1 MTAAQPALPANSVTS
16 GETPPAALFAAS
28 LDAHTRRLPPEFY
41 TVMNPERV
49 GTAPRL
55 IHASAPAAAL
65 LDMTPTAFRHP
76 AFASVFAGHHRIGN
90 FEPLATVYSGHQFGT
105 YVPRLGDGRA
115 LLIAEV
121 RNRAR
126 ELWGIQLKGA
136 GHTPYSRSGD
146 GRAVM
151 RSSLREYLCSE
162 HMAALGIPTTRA
174 LSVVATG
181 ETVYRETPEPGAIV
195 TRLAPSFVRF
205 GHFEYFHH
213 AGRPDLVRVLADHV
227 IAEHFSGLARS
238 EERFALWFREIVQ
251 RTAHLLAA
259 WQAFGFAHG
268 VMNTDNM
275 SILGLTIDYGP
286 FGFLDGFDPH
296 FICNHSDHTG
306 RYAFDQQ
313 PGIALWNLQALAVA
327 LSTLIETDTLKEA
340 LSGFAAAFI
349 ERFTALMHRKLGFAD
364 FTPQTADMAEELLQI
379 MMHSASD
386 YTLTFRL
393 LSRAGTPEGREAWLA
408 LFSLGQRPEAAAWL
422 ERYGLAPL
430 LPASDRRVSMD
441 AINPKYVLRNW
452 IAETVIRAVED
463 RHDLTVL
470 ERVMR
475 VLQTPFDEHPG
486 DAEFAAPPPE
496 PLRHLSVSC
505 SS

>member
-1 MTAAQPALPANSVTS
+1 MPPAQPALSASSVTS
-16 GETPPAALFAAS
+16 SETPPAALFAAT
-28 LDAHTRRLPPEFY
+28 LEAHTRRLPPEFY

-55 IHASAPAAAL
+55 IHASEPAAAL
-65 LDMTPTAFRHP
+65 LDMTSAAFRHP
-76 AFASVFAGHHRIGN
+76 AFASVFAGHHRVGD

-121 RNRAR
+121 RNHAR
-126 ELWGIQLKGA
+126 ELWAVQLKGA

-181 ETVYRETPEPGAIV
+181 ETVYRETPEPGAVV

-205 GHFEYFHH
+205 GQFEYFHH
-213 AGRPDLVRVLADHV
+213 SGRPDLVRVLADHV
-227 IAEHFSGLARS
+227 IGEHFSDIAGT
-238 EERFALWFREIVQ
+238 EERYALWFREVVQ
-251 RTAHLLAA
+251 RTAHLMAA

-286 FGFLDGFDPH
+286 FGFLDAFEPG

-306 RYAFDQQ
+306 RYAFEQQ

-327 LSTLIETDTLKEA
+327 LSTLVETDKLKEA
-340 LSGFAAAFI
+340 LSSFAATFI
-349 ERFTALMHRKLGFAD
+349 ERFTALLHRKLGFAD
-364 FTPQTADMAEELLQI
+364 FTPQTADMAEELLKI
-379 MMHSASD
+379 MVHSAAD

-393 LSRAGTPEGREAWLA
+393 LSQTDTPEGREAWLA
-408 LFSLGQRPEAAAWL
+408 LFSLSQRPEAATWL
-422 ERYGLAPL
+422 ERYFITPL
-430 LPASDRRVSMD
+430 LPASERRAAMD

-463 RHDLTVL
+463 RNDLTVL

-475 VLQTPFDEHPG
+475 VLQDPFGEHPA
-486 DAEFAAPPPE
+486 DVEFAAPPPE

>member
-1 MTAAQPALPANSVTS
+1 
-16 GETPPAALFAAS
+16 
-28 LDAHTRRLPPEFY
+28 
-41 TVMNPERV
+41 
-49 GTAPRL
+49 
-55 IHASAPAAAL
+55 
-65 LDMTPTAFRHP
+65 
-76 AFASVFAGHHRIGN
+76 
-90 FEPLATVYSGHQFGT
+90 
-105 YVPRLGDGRA
+105 
-115 LLIAEV
+115 
-121 RNRAR
+121 
-126 ELWGIQLKGA
+126 
-136 GHTPYSRSGD
+136 
-146 GRAVM
+146 M

-213 AGRPDLVRVLADHV
+213 NGRPDLVRVLADH
-227 IAEHFSGLARS
+227 IITEHFPGLGRA
-238 EERFALWFREIVQ
+238 EDRFALWFREVVQ
-251 RTAHLLAA
+251 RTAHLMAA

-286 FGFLDGFDPH
+286 FGFLDAFDPQ

-313 PGIALWNLQALAVA
+313 PGIALWNLQALAMA
-327 LSTLIETDTLKEA
+327 LSSLIETDKLKDA
-340 LSGFAAAFI
+340 LSDFAPAFI
-349 ERFTALMHRKLGFAD
+349 THFTSLMHRKLGLAD
-364 FTPQTADMAEELLQI
+364 SNPQTADLIESLFQI
-379 MMHSASD
+379 MMHGGAD

-393 LSRAGTPEGREAWLA
+393 LGQTGTPEGRAAWLA
-408 LFSLGQRPEAAAWL
+408 LFSPDQQLEAAAWL
-422 ERYGLAPL
+422 ERYALAPL
-430 LPASDRRVSMD
+430 LAADERRTAMD

-463 RHDLTVL
+463 RGDLTVL
-470 ERVMR
+470 DRLMR
-475 VLQTPFDEHPG
+475 VLQTPFEEHPE